1 MKYFRIF
8 ARTHSRAY
16 TRIGVLG
23 SALLVMLW
31 IGISASSPGG
41 GVTAAPEL
49 ATARPPV
56 QAPIVVTA
64 TAQSGSPARA
74 AAPSESAADALP
86 DFCVPDAYE
95 PDDNYDQAKPLTMN
109 GVAQIHGFHFAGDK
123 DYYVVNGLVVGQWY
137 DATTSHLVN
146 EADTYMVLRDENYTF
161 LKESDDVGP
170 ACQAQPAQ
178 PQDCAS
184 SIHWRATYPGP
195 YYISVRTLGYP
206 AGASPSLCP
215 GYDMTGRTLRYY
227 LPLVV
232 KDPTPTTPRR
242 HKHIHA
248 HALGDGYTVSDTDRD
263 GYAHRDVDAHC
274 DEHAFAERHAD
285 KYPHTDADCY
295 GDAFANT
302 DCNVHAAAGRHRRAW
317 FQLSQRRGH
326 QSDDPSGLRLRSR

>member
-1 MKYFRIF
+1 MKYFRIS
-8 ARTHSRAY
+8 ARAHFRAY

-64 TAQSGSPARA
+64 AAQAGSPARA

-146 EADTYMVLRDENYTF
+146 EADTYMVVTRRE
-161 LKESDDVGP
+161 P
-170 ACQAQPAQ
+170 QPCLGRERKYQERRCGSRVPSAT
-178 PQDCAS
+178 
-184 SIHWRATYPGP
+184 RATPRLCVRDP
-195 YYISVRTLGYP
+195 LARHLPRTLLHVGAD
-206 AGASPSLCP
+206 AGVPSRRL
-215 GYDMTGRTLRYY
+215 TE
-227 LPLVV
+227 PL
-232 KDPTPTTPRR
+232 
-242 HKHIHA
+242 
-248 HALGDGYTVSDTDRD
+248 S
-263 GYAHRDVDAHC
+263 
-274 DEHAFAERHAD
+274 
-285 KYPHTDADCY
+285 
-295 GDAFANT
+295 
-302 DCNVHAAAGRHRRAW
+302 
-317 FQLSQRRGH
+317 
-326 QSDDPSGLRLRSR
+326 RL

>member
-8 ARTHSRAY
+8 ARTHSRASI
-16 TRIGVLG
+16 RIGMLG
-23 SALLVMLW
+23 SALLVVLW

-41 GVTAAPEL
+41 GVTAAPRTRHS
-49 ATARPPV
+49 AAPV
-56 QAPIVVTA
+56 QTPILVTA

-74 AAPSESAADALP
+74 AAPSGSAADALP

-109 GVAQIHGFHFAGDK
+109 GVAQIHGFHFASDK

-170 ACQAQPAQ
+170 ACQAQPAR

-215 GYDMTGRTLRYY
+215 GYDMTGRMLRYY

-232 KDPTPTTPRR
+232 KDQRRRYPDAETHTRPRPPRR
-242 HKHIHA
+242 SLSLRHQ
-248 HALGDGYTVSDTDRD
+248 LG
-263 GYAHRDVDAHC
+263 
-274 DEHAFAERHAD
+274 
-285 KYPHTDADCY
+285 
-295 GDAFANT
+295 
-302 DCNVHAAAGRHRRAW
+302 
-317 FQLSQRRGH
+317 
-326 QSDDPSGLRLRSR
+326 RLHPP